1 MRFLRPLAAAVLF
14 AAPALAPAAA
24 LAKDYSHITIATEGA
39 YAPYNMHAPDGKLIG
54 FEIDLG
60 DDLCKRM
67 KIQCTWVAQDWDGMI
82 PALNAGKFD
91 AIMDGM
97 SITPAR
103 LKVIDFSRNY
113 SQSPTVLLVKKD
125 GPLAKMPETGMAVS
139 LDDEAAAT
147 KAIDAIK
154 PMLKG
159 KTVGVQVA
167 TIQLN
172 LLNTYLKD
180 TVTIRTYKTTQEHD
194 LDLAAGR
201 IDAALASTAYFVS
214 TLSRPGGDAFVEVGP
229 RFTGGLLGKGTGVGL
244 RKSDPELKAMF
255 DKALNAAIKDG
266 TVKKLS
272 LKWFKVDISPAS

>member
-113 SQSPTVLLVKKD
+113 SQSPTVFLVKKD

>member
-1 MRFLRPLAAAVLF
+1 MRFLRKFAAALLF
-14 AAPALAPAAA
+14 AAPALGPGAA

-67 KIQCTWVAQDWDGMI
+67 KIQCTWMAQDWDGMI

-97 SITPAR
+97 SITEAR

-113 SQSPTVLLVKKD
+113 TQSPSLFLVRKD
-125 GPLAKMPETGMAVS
+125 SALAKLPMTGVPVS
-139 LDDEAAAT
+139 LDDKDAT
-147 KAIDAIK
+147 DKAIAALK

-167 TIQLN
+167 TIQYN
-172 LLNTYLKD
+172 LLKAYFGD
-180 TVTIRTYKTTQEHD
+180 DITIRTYKTTQEHD

-201 IDAALASTAYFVS
+201 IDAELASASYLIS
-214 TLSRPGGDAFVEVGP
+214 TLAKPGGDQFVEVGP
-229 RFTGGLLGKGTGVGL
+229 GFTGGLLGKGTGVGL

-255 DKALNAAIKDG
+255 DTALDAAIKDG
-266 TVKKLS
+266 TLKTLS
-272 LKWFKVDISPAS
+272 IKWFKTDITPHS